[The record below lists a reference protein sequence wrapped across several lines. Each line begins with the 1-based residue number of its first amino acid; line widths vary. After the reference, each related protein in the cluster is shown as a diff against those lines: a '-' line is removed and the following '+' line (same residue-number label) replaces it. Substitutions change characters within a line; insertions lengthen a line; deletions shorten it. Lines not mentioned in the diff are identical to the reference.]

1 MYQDQL
7 DKLNEEIAL
16 ADIEERDA
24 RIEELDIET
33 AVTFGKFVLLNAV
46 RLWSELPLGQ
56 KQRSQQVLF
65 RLGCSLRMVLIEPP
79 KPA

>member
-46 RLWSELPLGQ
+46 RLWSELPLG
-56 KQRSQQVLF
+56 
-65 RLGCSLRMVLIEPP
+65 
-79 KPA
+79 